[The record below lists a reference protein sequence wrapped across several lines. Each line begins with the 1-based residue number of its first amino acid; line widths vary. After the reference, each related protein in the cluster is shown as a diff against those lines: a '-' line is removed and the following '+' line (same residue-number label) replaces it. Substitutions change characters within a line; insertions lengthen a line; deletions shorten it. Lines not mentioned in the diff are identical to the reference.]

1 MIRKAQAEHLLKD
14 DTFTTVF
21 DIIRQEQVKKFLKS
35 SKSDTE
41 TREDAYAM
49 TQALNQFEHILKS
62 AITNEVMK
70 DKRKKQDSTV
80 ETTTPI
86 SIESAAEA
94 LVAPVESETTETEAP
109 ETEVAEVEEEEV
121 EQESEPESD
130 DNAEYAESDDDD
142 DDDEYEASDED
153 QADQAGPETFSVKI
167 NGENVDVTLD
177 DLKRDYSGQQY
188 IQKGMKQAA
197 EQRKQAEEAFN
208 GLSQQRAQLEQLM
221 QQVGQQG
228 ILTQPTPPTKD
239 LLNADPLGYIEAD
252 ASYREEMGAYQAQQ
266 QELGQQHQAMQQQ
279 QGQAHQAHLQS
290 QMAELQQAIP
300 EFGDA
305 KKAPKMKERLV
316 KQGMAEGYTAEEIGG
331 IVDHRAMKVLHKAM
345 LYDQMVAGGG
355 DVQAKLKKA
364 RPLMKAGTKKQPTSA
379 AKKYGKQM
387 SKLKKSGSIDDA
399 AALLFN
405 S

>member
-1 MIRKAQAEHLLKD
+1 MILKEQAEYLLKD

-49 TQALNQFEHILKS
+49 TQALNQFENILKS
-62 AITNEVMK
+62 AITNEAMK
-70 DKRKKQDSTV
+70 ESKKQDSTV
-80 ETTTPI
+80 ETTTPV

-94 LVAPVESETTETEAP
+94 LMAPMESEATETEAP
-109 ETEVAEVEEEEV
+109 EAEVAEVEEEEV
-121 EQESEPESD
+121 EQESESD
-130 DNAEYAESDDDD
+130 DDAEYAEEYD
-142 DDDEYEASDED
+142 DDDEYDESND
-153 QADQAGPETFSVKI
+153 EQADQSGPETYSIKV
-167 NGENVDVTLD
+167 NGENVDVTLN
-177 DLKRDYSGQQY
+177 DLKQSFSGQKY
-188 IQKGMKQAA
+188 IQQGMKQAA

-208 GLSQQRAQLEQLM
+208 GLNQQREQLNQLM
-221 QQVGQQG
+221 QQVEQQG
-228 ILTQPTPPTKD
+228 VISQPTPPSKE
-239 LLNADPLGYIEAD
+239 LLSADPLGYIEAD
-252 ASYREEMGAYQAQQ
+252 ATYREQMGAYQTQQ
-266 QELGQQHQAMQQQ
+266 QQIGQQQQAMQQA

-300 EFGDA
+300 DFSDA

-345 LYDQMVAGGG
+345 LYDQMMEGGG

-379 AKKYGKQM
+379 AKKHSKQM
-387 SKLKKSGSIDDA
+387 SKLKKSGSIHDA
-399 AALLFN
+399 AKLLFE

>member
-1 MIRKAQAEHLLKD
+1 MILKAQAEYLLKD

-49 TQALNQFEHILKS
+49 TQALNQFENILKS

-70 DKRKKQDSTV
+70 ERKKQVSTV
-80 ETTTPI
+80 ETTNQ
-86 SIESAAEA
+86 SIEDAVDA
-94 LVAPVESETTETEAP
+94 LMAPMESEATETEAP
-109 ETEVAEVEEEEV
+109 EAEVAEVEQEEV
-121 EQESEPESD
+121 EEESESD
-130 DNAEYAESDDDD
+130 DDAEYAEADDD
-142 DDDEYEASDED
+142 DDDEYDESDDEP
-153 QADQAGPETFSVKI
+153 ADQVEPDTYSVKV

-177 DLKRDYSGQQY
+177 DLRKSYSGQKY
-188 IQKGMKQAA
+188 IQNGMKQAA

-208 GLSQQRAQLEQLM
+208 GLNQQREQLNQLM
-221 QQVGQQG
+221 QQVEQQG
-228 ILTQPTPPTKD
+228 VISQPTPPSKD

-252 ASYREEMGAYQAQQ
+252 ATYREQMGAYQAQQ
-266 QELGQQHQAMQQQ
+266 QQIGQQHQAMQQQ

-300 EFGDA
+300 DFSDA

-345 LYDQMVAGGG
+345 LYDQMMKGGG

-364 RPLMKAGTKKQPTSA
+364 RPLMKAGTKKQPTSD
-379 AKKYGKQM
+379 AKKHSKQM
-387 SKLKKSGSIDDA
+387 SKLKKTGSVADA
-399 AALLFN
+399 AALLF
-405 S
+405 SS